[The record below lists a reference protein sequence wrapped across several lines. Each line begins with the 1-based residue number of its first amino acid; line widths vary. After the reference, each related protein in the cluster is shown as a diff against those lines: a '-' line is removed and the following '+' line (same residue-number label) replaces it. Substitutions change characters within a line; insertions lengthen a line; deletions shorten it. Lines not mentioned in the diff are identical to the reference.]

1 MKNTKKLVE
10 LMDKIL
16 DIAGFAVSY
25 YWSHLK
31 VDDKMEK
38 SDLIAML
45 TEIKGIVEDYP
56 RIMSMLNE
64 FISQEVDEYKHMKH
78 EPLQG
83 EK

>member
-1 MKNTKKLVE
+1 MSTKKLIE
-10 LMDKIL
+10 SLAAHWGC
-16 DIAGFAVSY
+16 DI
-25 YWSHLK
+25 SHRQPRRCRRYFH
-31 VDDKMEK
+31 
-38 SDLIAML
+38 
-45 TEIKGIVEDYP
+45 EINGIIEDYP